1 MIKSTYL
8 NDVTHEDFYQII
20 SLALVFLKKE
30 NLEELKLED
39 AVAALEKAFN
49 AFDEAFKQMRK
60 TGFVQLKDEIDSLR
74 DDLLIGFYQTASALL
89 RFPDDEI
96 REAAQRII
104 DIVDHYGG
112 TSITQ
117 MPQRDETS
125 AITNILQDIAE
136 ADLTIT
142 GSKRWTDRLL
152 TENNRFADI
161 LAQKTQKE
169 AQYVAGLLSEERKNT
184 DRQFRHLCKS
194 INSLAFVFGT
204 EPYQPLADNINQ
216 LVANAQQAMKQKASA
231 RKTAKK
237 KKEEQEGN

>member
-60 TGFVQLKDEIDSLR
+60 TGFVQVKDEIDSLR

-152 TENNRFADI
+152 IENNRFADI

-169 AQYVAGLLSEERKNT
+169 AQYVAGLLSEERKNA
-184 DRQFRHLCKS
+184 DSQFRHLCKS
-194 INSLAFVFGT
+194 IDSLAFVFGA

-216 LVANAQQAMKQKASA
+216 LVANAQQAVKQKASA